1 MSYCAYVYEQRECA
15 LPYPSQLKPYYV
27 HRMGHL
33 SPRPKEQGP
42 ILMLACCSVV
52 EKTLSHRA
60 VMPVLISGGT
70 SRPGQPPT
78 RGESLAPSPLQGYR
92 LS

>member
-1 MSYCAYVYEQRECA
+1 MSYCAYIYEQRERT

-52 EKTLSHRA
+52 EETLSHGA
-60 VMPVLISGGT
+60 VMLVLISGGT
-70 SRPGQPPT
+70 SHLGHRGGGGPGWRET
-78 RGESLAPSPLQGYR
+78 EGVGIL
-92 LS
+92 